1 MSFASQTPSLSPVL
15 LAGLVL
21 RPMPPALFQP
31 LITLAMAA
39 MRRHHSEVFGR
50 LACLGNKLFLI
61 NPVDFPFRFLLRP
74 GARPPRLTIL
84 RDRDDPA
91 EPAAPA
97 ALISGPLL
105 MLLALLEGREDGD
118 ALFFSRILVIEG
130 DTEAV
135 LTLRNAIDSAEI
147 DVLEVMTSALGP
159 LSGPA
164 RRLAG
169 LIDTLFGR
177 IARDLDSFQRALLSP
192 VTRRCDA
199 QAAKVREC
207 ENLLAELHRRAP
219 GNQAKPRATRRAE
232 AAQR

>member
-1 MSFASQTPSLSPVL
+1 MSFAGQTPPLSPVL
-15 LAGLVL
+15 LAGLAL

-50 LACLGNKLFLI
+50 LACLGDKLFLI
-61 NPVDFPFRFLLRP
+61 NPVDLPFRFLLRP

-84 RDRDDPA
+84 RDQDDPA
-91 EPAAPA
+91 EPA

-118 ALFFSRILVIEG
+118 ALFFSRTLVIEG

-177 IARDLDSFQRALLSP
+177 IDRDLDSLQRALLSP
-192 VTRRCDA
+192 VTRRYDA

-219 GNQAKPRATRRAE
+219 GDQAKPRATRRAE